1 MNHTK
6 TLTLILL
13 TLLTA
18 TSGMATAQNRTEKRP
33 RKLSTKKQLVI
44 ERQRADSLAALV
56 EEYRRRESDWQTTE
70 GVEATIPFELITG
83 DIGLDGAED
92 RYLSRLT
99 LRLDADCAS
108 TVALEVSYD
117 GGGWEPVAAWQVS
130 GQRKNFDQS
139 FVPRRCSTL
148 RLRLRGEGQI
158 TLRSLARTIASA
170 RGGILEQEV

>member
-1 MNHTK
+1 
-6 TLTLILL
+6 
-13 TLLTA
+13 
-18 TSGMATAQNRTEKRP
+18 MA
-33 RKLSTKKQLVI
+33 STGGQLYLWDG
-44 ERQRADSLAALV
+44 ADIWAADPS
-56 EEYRRRESDWQTTE
+56 RESDWQTTE